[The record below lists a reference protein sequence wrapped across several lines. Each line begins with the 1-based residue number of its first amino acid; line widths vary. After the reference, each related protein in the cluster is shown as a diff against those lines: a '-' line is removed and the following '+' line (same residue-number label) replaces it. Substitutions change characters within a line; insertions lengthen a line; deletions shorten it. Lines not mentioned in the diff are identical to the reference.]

1 MILINF
7 GEAISDKRRIT
18 IVNGLYRP
26 PNGLLEPSE
35 TFLSNTFFQMKAS
48 IKAFSYYWRL

>member
-7 GEAISDKRRIT
+7 GEAISDKRRNT